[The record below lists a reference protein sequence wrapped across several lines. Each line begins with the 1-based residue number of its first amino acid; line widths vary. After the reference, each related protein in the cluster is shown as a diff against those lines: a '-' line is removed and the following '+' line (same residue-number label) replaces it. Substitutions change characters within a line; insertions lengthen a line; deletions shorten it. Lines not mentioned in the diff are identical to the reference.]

1 MSPGLAMNKERR
13 VGNRL
18 IPRLL
23 AAVVM
28 AALAGAACANP
39 VHLRIAKMTQTKRQ
53 AALGE
58 MVSAA
63 GIKCIGI
70 KRAIYQGS
78 DEGGTAL
85 WSARCADGRLF
96 AVEIANDAAG
106 TVRIER
112 CKSRKRGAGNCQFKG
127 KF

>member
-1 MSPGLAMNKERR
+1 MGKQLIS
-13 VGNRL
+13 RL
-18 IPRLL
+18 
-23 AAVVM
+23 V
-28 AALAGAACANP
+28 AGALIAAFAGSACANP

-58 MVSAA
+58 MVQQA

-96 AVEIANDAAG
+96 AVEIATDADGSAR
-106 TVRIER
+106 VMR
-112 CKSRKRGAGNCQFKG
+112 CKSRKRGAGNCKFKG
-127 KF
+127 RF

>member
-1 MSPGLAMNKERR
+1 MPAAPALHEESFVDKQLTA
-13 VGNRL
+13 RL
-18 IPRLL
+18 VAGILI
-23 AAVVM
+23 

-39 VHLRIAKMTQTKRQ
+39 VHLSIAKMTQTKRQ

-58 MVSAA
+58 MVRQG

-96 AVEIANDAAG
+96 AVEIAGDPNG
-106 TVRIER
+106 SVRVVR
-112 CKSRKRGAGNCQFKG
+112 CQSRKRSAGNCKFKG
-127 KF
+127 RF